1 MEDGGGQVPHLDCAM
16 VTWWYRTPPPSPP
29 LPLEQGL
36 HHLVLAPPTL
46 QRQHISHTSIPGNHG
61 LHPRLP
67 CSNRPQ
73 TLLWKPT
80 TRLGVRHIDHPG
92 SIQLAPRVSDGGG
105 AAYTGGNKR
114 GGRVVTGEAWCG
126 FWLEGTAGT
135 SHPLLTR
142 PLCLCI
148 SPDYYGRA
156 HIPGGLA
163 ADPLQWEGV
172 RVKKGGQSWGRIPSA
187 VKTYFYPLLSS

>member
-1 MEDGGGQVPHLDCAM
+1 MAERRAKVEDQGGVSSSTLRNTPPRVRFRQCRDETEDGGWRMEDGGGQAPHLDCAM

-92 SIQLAPRVSDGGG
+92 SVQLAPRVSDGRG
-105 AAYTGGNKR
+105 AAYTGRKKR
-114 GGRVVTGEAWCG
+114 GERVVT
-126 FWLEGTAGT
+126 
-135 SHPLLTR
+135 
-142 PLCLCI
+142 
-148 SPDYYGRA
+148 
-156 HIPGGLA
+156 
-163 ADPLQWEGV
+163 V
-172 RVKKGGQSWGRIPSA
+172 RRG
-187 VKTYFYPLLSS
+187 